1 MVRSRYIPVTSG
13 GHGYWRGRGKHLG
26 LDTISATIYIYIS
39 GHGPWTSS
47 RITRYIYQT
56 ATGDEGNWPAWTR
69 PDPPFL
75 LFRNIVIF
83 IKFFHGSG
91 VTHIAN
97 VCSPGTDAINQVT
110 NIGGGGAE
118 RTRGII
124 ESLCKDEIFVGHR
137 SKFGRGF
144 VIDITLLKF

>member
-1 MVRSRYIPVTSG
+1 M
-13 GHGYWRGRGKHLG
+13 
-26 LDTISATIYIYIS
+26 DTDTGEAVGNISASAQYLPRYIYIS

-110 NIGGGGAE
+110 NIGGGRSRANE
-118 RTRGII
+118 RDYWIPLQRWNFRWSSVEIRTRFRYWYY
-124 ESLCKDEIFVGHR
+124 LEI
-137 SKFGRGF
+137 
-144 VIDITLLKF
+144 LKKIFRDKRATKL

>member
-1 MVRSRYIPVTSG
+1 MEVNSSHNPDRPLPSGPLIRIDTVRSRYIPVTSG

-110 NIGGGGAE
+110 NIGGGKSRANE
-118 RTRGII
+118 R
-124 ESLCKDEIFVGHR
+124 DY
-137 SKFGRGF
+137 
-144 VIDITLLKF
+144 